1 MYIMTPFL
9 TIRRLLLCN
18 IVRYTFP
25 YKAVSQFITIHKQ
38 NRYRRNYFEMVL
50 LLKIYVRAKGSSI
63 LVLPLESL
71 PTFEKNDPKKVF
83 LPNKLQGYIICIF
96 KKKTVYF
103 IFPRHHDNT
112 IQNNPTTRLHSDI
125 NIPGL
130 HHYPRYVLCSAPRP
144 FRLTK
149 GPCAP
154 SITRRYMF
162 LCV

>member
-96 KKKTVYF
+96 KKKQYILFSLV
-103 IFPRHHDNT
+103 IT
-112 IQNNPTTRLHSDI
+112 IILYKITPPPASIVISIYLGCIITPDMFSVQP
-125 NIPGL
+125 P
-130 HHYPRYVLCSAPRP
+130 VL
-144 FRLTK
+144 F
-149 GPCAP
+149 
-154 SITRRYMF
+154 
-162 LCV
+162 V